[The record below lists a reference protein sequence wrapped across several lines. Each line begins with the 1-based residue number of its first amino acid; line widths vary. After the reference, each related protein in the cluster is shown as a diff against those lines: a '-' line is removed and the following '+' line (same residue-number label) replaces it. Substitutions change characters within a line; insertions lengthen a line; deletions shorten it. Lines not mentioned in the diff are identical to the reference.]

1 MIYPVPIV
9 IDKTV
14 KDVKIFLNQ
23 LATERNMSPSL
34 VELVLYKVLSDV
46 QKDKLAEYAESCI
59 SLQNEL
65 DLSKKTEE
73 KNG

>member
-14 KDVKIFLNQ
+14 RDVEKFLDTIS
-23 LATERNMSPSL
+23 AERNMTPSL
-34 VELVLYKVLSDV
+34 IELVLYKVISDV
-46 QKDKLAEYAESCI
+46 QKDKLAEYAENCI

-65 DLSKKTEE
+65 DLCKKTEE
-73 KNG
+73 KDG

>member
-14 KDVKIFLNQ
+14 RDVEKFLETIS
-23 LATERNMSPSL
+23 TERNMTPSL
-34 VELVLYKVLSDV
+34 IELVLYKVLSDV

-73 KNG
+73 KDG